1 MSEAENQDGRIP
13 DTERRIGI
21 TTVLMDEYIMFSLLI
36 AALLSSTLGILIAR
50 KVAVW
55 IGLVDKPNQ
64 RKLHSGN
71 IPLVGG
77 IAIYLAICVLYFL
90 FPQLPPHSTA
100 YLFSVSLLLLVG
112 ILDDRFDLPVL
123 PRVTAQ
129 AAAAILLMVDGAYL
143 YSLGNLAFGEELLLG
158 VIGYVITLFAMWA
171 SINAFNMSDGIDG
184 LLGGLTAVSLA
195 ALAFCFSRGG
205 QEVPAIW
212 CLCLIGALVPY
223 LLFNLGV
230 FGRRFKIF
238 MGDAGSTLLGF
249 TLLWLLIMATQ
260 GEIAVIAPATALWL
274 IAIPLMDMTAITIR
288 RIRRGDSPFK
298 PDREHLHHILM
309 RSGLTGRQTLMVMV
323 LFASLIALIG
333 IGLDVMAVPELFSV
347 TLFLLMFVSYFY
359 VLAQLLRR
367 SPQAAAMK
375 GTPVSSPVGH

>member
-1 MSEAENQDGRIP
+1 
-13 DTERRIGI
+13 
-21 TTVLMDEYIMFSLLI
+21 MFSLLV
-36 AALLSSTLGILIAR
+36 AALLSSMLGILFAR

-55 IGLVDKPNQ
+55 TGLVDKPNQ

-90 FPQLPPHSTA
+90 FPQLPPYSTA
-100 YLFSVSLLLLVG
+100 YLVSVTLLLAVG

-123 PRVTAQ
+123 PRVTVQ
-129 AAAAILLMVDGAYL
+129 AIAAIMLMMDGAYL
-143 YSLGNLAFGEELLLG
+143 YSLGHLAFGEELLLG
-158 VIGYVITLFAMWA
+158 VVGYVITLFAMWA

-184 LLGGLTAVSLA
+184 LLGGLSVVSLA
-195 ALAFCFSRGG
+195 ALSFCFYRGG
-205 QEVPAIW
+205 QEVQATW
-212 CLCLIGALVPY
+212 CLCLIAAIVPY
-223 LLFNLGV
+223 LMFNLGA
-230 FGRRFKIF
+230 FGPRFKIF

-249 TLLWLLIMATQ
+249 TLLWLLILATQ
-260 GEIAVIAPATALWL
+260 GKEAVITPSTALWL
-274 IAIPLMDMTAITIR
+274 IAIPLMDMAAITIR

-309 RSGLTGRQTLMVMV
+309 RSGLTGRQTLIVMV

-333 IGLDVMAVPELFSV
+333 IGLDAMAVPELLSV

-367 SPQAAAMK
+367 SPQVAGVKSAPAA
-375 GTPVSSPVGH
+375 PVSSHPVQH